1 MEREIEAV
9 REANEAFYQA
19 FEKLDIQQMDT
30 LWIKEDYVKCVHPGW
45 EVRLGW
51 QEVRDSWVL
60 IFNHT
65 YEIKFSVNLLD
76 VVIRGDWAWVVCLEM
91 ISTQDQG
98 NWVEGRVLSTNLFE
112 LREGRWLLI
121 HHHGSPLL
129 TLEGKEESN
138 PPELPMVDEESQ
150 PPEPI

>member
-1 MEREIEAV
+1 MEAV
-9 REANEAFYQA
+9 RRANDVFYQA
-19 FEKLDIQQMDT
+19 FEKLDIQQMDA
-30 LWIKEDYVKCVHPGW
+30 LWVKEDYVKCVHPGW

-76 VVIRGDWAWVVCLEM
+76 VVIKGDWAWVVCLEM

-112 LREGRWLLI
+112 RRGEQWLLI

-129 TLEGKEESN
+129 TLEEKEDSL
-138 PPELPMVDEESQ
+138 PGGLPMVDEESQ
-150 PPEPI
+150 PPDTV